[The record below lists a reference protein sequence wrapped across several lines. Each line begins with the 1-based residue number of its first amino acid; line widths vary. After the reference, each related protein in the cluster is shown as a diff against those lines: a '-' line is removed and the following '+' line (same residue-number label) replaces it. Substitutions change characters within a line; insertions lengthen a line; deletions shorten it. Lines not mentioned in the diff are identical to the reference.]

1 MNTLPYLLHNTLSK
15 YVIALIVCLF
25 ASISLC
31 PHAYAEPIPISGTHL
46 IPRSNVTSHPATK
59 TQIVSPFKVGDAL
72 TIPAFSFQIVG
83 GHYQTTVTCRL
94 VSDNCYIFVENDIW
108 NTRVSQTDIASLAQA
123 FDQSTPS
130 DPTRGIFDI
139 ETQLFGDPPNVDGD
153 PRILI
158 AIIDV
163 LDSPILGFTI
173 TGYFDVA
180 NQASPVSR
188 EIVYIDANP
197 LNINSTLARATLAHE
212 FQHMLHWKADPNEAK
227 WLDEGCSEYAEL
239 ACGYKD
245 TTASEMA
252 NFLSLATNTD
262 LTEWEDQSWDFDQA
276 YLWTSYFVQTYGQSA
291 LRTLIADTTNSIQS
305 VNNTLQ
311 KLNKP
316 ERFDHLFGQWASA
329 VYRNDYTGITLSAVK
344 SDTLTVPTPNTGR
357 IASLWGVD
365 YLTLGTTT
373 NLALTIQ
380 PNGDNDVLVTLIHA
394 DPTQPLSAPL
404 TVSSGQTR
412 RIHTYGTANRAL
424 AITTTSGTARG
435 YTLSVATLTDGQTP
449 TASDFDANGEVGFS
463 DFIAFVSGFG
473 KNAGDVGFNPTYDL
487 NNDYKVAFADFLI
500 FAQNFGR
507 KP

>member
-1 MNTLPYLLHNTLSK
+1 MKPQSHQQHNILFQYATF
-15 YVIALIVCLF
+15 IMCLF
-25 ASISLC
+25 FSVIFC
-31 PHAYAEPIPISGTHL
+31 VNVHAESVPKSGTHL
-46 IPRSNVTSHPATK
+46 IPRPDVVTQSATK
-59 TQIVSPFKVGDAL
+59 TQVTPAFKVGDAL
-72 TIPAFSFQIVG
+72 TIPAFSFQLVG
-83 GHYQTTVTCRL
+83 GRYQTTVTCRL
-94 VSDNCYIFVENDIW
+94 VSNNCYIFVENDMW

-123 FDQSTPS
+123 FDQSTPT
-130 DPTRGIFDI
+130 DPTRGIFAI
-139 ETQLFGDPPNVDGD
+139 STTLFGTPPNVDGD

-180 NQASPVSR
+180 NQAPPVSR

-197 LNINSTLARATLAHE
+197 LKINSTLARATLAHE

-252 NFLSLATNTD
+252 SFLSLATNTG

-316 ERFDHLFGQWASA
+316 ERFDHLFGQWAAA
-329 VYRNDYTGITLSAVK
+329 VYRNDYTHIELGAVK

-365 YLTLGTTT
+365 YLTLGTTS

-380 PNGDNDVLVTLIHA
+380 PNGNNDILVTLIHP
-394 DPTQPLSAPL
+394 DPTRPLSAPL
-404 TVSSGQTR
+404 TISSGQTR

-424 AITTTSGTARG
+424 ALTTTSGTARG
-435 YTLSVATLTDGQTP
+435 YTLSIATLTDGQTP
-449 TASDFDANGEVGFS
+449 KASDFDANGEVGFS
-463 DFIAFVSGFG
+463 DFVAFVSGFG

-487 NNDYKVAFADFLI
+487 NNDHKVAFADFLI
-500 FAQNFGR
+500 FAQNFGL